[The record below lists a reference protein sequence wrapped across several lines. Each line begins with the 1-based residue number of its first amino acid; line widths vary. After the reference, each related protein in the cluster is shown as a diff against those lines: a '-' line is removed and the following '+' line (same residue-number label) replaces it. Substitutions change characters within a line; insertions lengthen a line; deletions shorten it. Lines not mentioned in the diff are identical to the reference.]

1 MSPGALILMVLVL
14 VLVLGVIWGGA
25 AAALIAAWRLER
37 SRDRAATP
45 RRRST

>member
-1 MSPGALILMVLVL
+1 MSPGALILM

-37 SRDRAATP
+37 SRDRAVDP

>member
-1 MSPGALILMVLVL
+1 MSSGALFLM

-37 SRDRAATP
+37 SRDRAADS